1 MRPDLPSTST
11 DTYGLH
17 LMGSSNLHL
26 SHTIAP
32 RLPASYAFPRRSQYQ
47 SCFAFFVDVEVEDPH
62 HSRKEKRLIII
73 DGTLQHD
80 IDGLEIRVDDV
91 VAPLNIIFRVEK
103 AKSIVPKDFVIDDR
117 NHITLTCSYII
128 ASSVLGI

>member
-1 MRPDLPSTST
+1 MLFHVVHSD
-11 DTYGLH
+11 
-17 LMGSSNLHL
+17 
-26 SHTIAP
+26 
-32 RLPASYAFPRRSQYQ
+32 Q
-47 SCFAFFVDVEVEDPH
+47 SCFAFFVNVEVEDPH

>member
-1 MRPDLPSTST
+1 MLFNVVHSD
-11 DTYGLH
+11 
-17 LMGSSNLHL
+17 
-26 SHTIAP
+26 
-32 RLPASYAFPRRSQYQ
+32 Q
-47 SCFAFFVDVEVEDPH
+47 SCFALLVDVNVEDPH

-73 DGTLQHD
+73 DGALQHG

-91 VAPLNIIFRVEK
+91 VGPLHIIFRVEK
-103 AKSIVPKDFVIDDR
+103 SKSIVPKDFVIDDR

>member
-1 MRPDLPSTST
+1 MLLNIVHSD
-11 DTYGLH
+11 
-17 LMGSSNLHL
+17 
-26 SHTIAP
+26 
-32 RLPASYAFPRRSQYQ
+32 Q
-47 SCFAFFVDVEVEDPH
+47 SCFALFVDVDVEDPH

-91 VAPLNIIFRVEK
+91 VGSLHIIFRVEK
-103 AKSIVPKDFVIDDR
+103 AKSIMPKDFVIDDR